1 MPFPLRRITVALGA
15 SVIIIAMAATACSGG
30 ESGAAVG
37 QAPTVA
43 GELPSELA
51 KVEEAYRALRER
63 FVDREKLDPEKFSQ
77 AAIRAMV
84 NSLDDRF
91 TTYFT
96 AERFQ
101 MTQETI
107 QGTFEGI
114 GANVTVRDGRVTIVA
129 PLPDSPAQ
137 RAGIMPADVILMV
150 DGEPVEGYSL
160 GMVIDRIRGPEGEPV
175 RLRIERPETGEV
187 IDVTIVREGIRHVT
201 ATFEL
206 VADRVARVQITQF
219 VATTVDD
226 LKRVLDEVLESGVTG
241 IVLDLRNNPGG
252 LVASV
257 VDVASQFLSDGLVI
271 FQIDAD
277 GERTEWKVTGG
288 GKAREVP
295 LVVLVNEGSASAS
308 EVLAGALQD
317 QGRAPIIGTQ
327 TFGKGVVNTPVEFSD
342 GSGLIITTARWFTPK
357 GRTIGDVGIT
367 PDIEVPR
374 TVDQIAEGQ
383 DPQLEAALDVL
394 QGLTGAATGFT
405 GTSQPIQT
413 PVQRTPSVTALTES
427 GTISSRH
434 V

>member
-1 MPFPLRRITVALGA
+1 M
-15 SVIIIAMAATACSGG
+15 
-30 ESGAAVG
+30 
-37 QAPTVA
+37 
-43 GELPSELA
+43 
-51 KVEEAYRALRER
+51 
-63 FVDREKLDPEKFSQ
+63 
-77 AAIRAMV
+77 
-84 NSLDDRF
+84 
-91 TTYFT
+91 
-96 AERFQ
+96 
-101 MTQETI
+101 
-107 QGTFEGI
+107 
-114 GANVTVRDGRVTIVA
+114 A

-137 RAGIMPADVILMV
+137 RAGIMPADVILAV
-150 DGEPVEGYSL
+150 DGEPVEGFSL

-187 IDVTIVREGIRHVT
+187 IDVTIVREGIRLVT
-201 ATFEL
+201 TTFEL

-219 VATTVDD
+219 VATTIDD
-226 LKRVLDEVLESGVTG
+226 LKRVLDEVLELGVAG
-241 IVLDLRNNPGG
+241 VVLDLRNNPGG
-252 LVASV
+252 LVTSV
-257 VDVASQFLSDGLVI
+257 VDVASQFLSEGLVL

-277 GERTEWKVTGG
+277 GGRTEWRVTGG

-317 QGRAPIIGTQ
+317 KGRGLIIGTQ

-394 QGLTGAATGFT
+394 EG
-405 GTSQPIQT
+405 S
-413 PVQRTPSVTALTES
+413 
-427 GTISSRH
+427 
-434 V
+434 

>member
-1 MPFPLRRITVALGA
+1 MPLPFNRISLALGA
-15 SVIIIAMAATACSGG
+15 SMLIIALAATACSDG

-37 QAPTVA
+37 QPPPPVA
-43 GELPSELA
+43 GELASELA

-63 FVDREKLDPEKFSQ
+63 YVDREKLDPEQFSQ
-77 AAIRAMV
+77 AAVLAMV
-84 NSLDDRF
+84 DSLDDRF

-96 AERFQ
+96 AERFR
-101 MTQETI
+101 MTQETFR
-107 QGTFEGI
+107 GTFEGI

-137 RAGIMPADVILMV
+137 RAGIMPADVILAV
-150 DGEPVEGYSL
+150 DGELVEGFSL

-187 IDVTIVREGIRHVT
+187 IDVTIVREGIRHIT

-219 VATTVDD
+219 AATTVDE
-226 LKRVLDEVLESGVTG
+226 LKRVLDEVLELGVPG
-241 IVLDLRNNPGG
+241 VILDLRNNPGG
-252 LVASV
+252 LVTSV
-257 VDVASQFLSDGLVI
+257 VDVASQFLSEGLVL
-271 FQIDAD
+271 FEIDAD

-308 EVLAGALQD
+308 EVLAGAIQD
-317 QGRAPIIGTQ
+317 QGRALIIGTQ
-327 TFGKGVVNTPVEFSD
+327 TFGKGVVNIPVEFSD

-374 TVDQIAEGQ
+374 TVEQIAQGQ
-383 DPQLEAALDVL
+383 DPQLEAALD
-394 QGLTGAATGFT
+394 
-405 GTSQPIQT
+405 
-413 PVQRTPSVTALTES
+413 ALEGS
-427 GTISSRH
+427 
-434 V
+434 

>member
-1 MPFPLRRITVALGA
+1 
-15 SVIIIAMAATACSGG
+15 
-30 ESGAAVG
+30 
-37 QAPTVA
+37 
-43 GELPSELA
+43 
-51 KVEEAYRALRER
+51 
-63 FVDREKLDPEKFSQ
+63 
-77 AAIRAMV
+77 
-84 NSLDDRF
+84 
-91 TTYFT
+91 
-96 AERFQ
+96 
-101 MTQETI
+101 MTQETFR
-107 QGTFEGI
+107 GTFEGI

-137 RAGIMPADVILMV
+137 RAGIMPADVILAV
-150 DGEPVEGYSL
+150 DGEPVEGFSL
-160 GMVIDRIRGPEGEPV
+160 GMVIDRIRGPEGESV

-187 IDVTIVREGIRHVT
+187 IDLTIVREGIRHVT

-226 LKRVLDEVLESGVTG
+226 LKRVIDEVLELGVAG
-241 IVLDLRNNPGG
+241 VVLDLRNNPGG
-252 LVASV
+252 LVTSV
-257 VDVASQFLSDGLVI
+257 VDVASQFLSDGLVL

-394 QGLTGAATGFT
+394 EG
-405 GTSQPIQT
+405 SRMRP
-413 PVQRTPSVTALTES
+413 PES
-427 GTISSRH
+427 RAHFILIGDI
-434 V
+434 